1 MTRNIYLKGKMGKLF
16 GEHWK
21 LNADTVQE
29 AMHGIDVQRENKLT
43 KYLVD
48 CTEKGIMFHV
58 QKGKELLDYTNLSTT
73 LGEEDLIITPIPAGA
88 GRFADRLKVIVG
100 IALIVAAIFFPPTV
114 GILGMTVA
122 QTTAAMLFVG
132 STLAMRGIMG
142 LMTPKDP
149 SEAGDSYYFDG
160 PVNNV
165 KQGVPVPLLYGRLII
180 GGSPMNFAFL
190 EGDMSIGSNSQYL
203 ITPASEGTSA
213 ANSADYVTKTH
224 TVDWSIK

>member
-21 LNADTVQE
+21 LNAATVQE
-29 AMHGIDVQRENKLT
+29 AMHGIDVQRNNKLT

-58 QKGKELLDYTNLSTT
+58 QKGKELLDYTNLSTE

-88 GRFADRLKVIVG
+88 GGFKDRLKVIIGV
-100 IALIVAAIFFPPTV
+100 ALIVAALFFPPAA
-114 GILGMTVA
+114 GLFGMSIA
-122 QTTAAMLFVG
+122 TTQAVMLVVG

-142 LMTPKDP
+142 LMTPKKP

-165 KQGVPVPLLYGRLII
+165 KQGVPVPLLYGRLIV

-190 EGDMSIGSNSQYL
+190 EGDMSVGSNTQYL
-203 ITPASEGTSA
+203 ITSSSEGTSA
-213 ANSADYVTKTH
+213 ANSTTIGENADAIT
-224 TVDWSIK
+224 WSIF

>member
-21 LNADTVQE
+21 LNAATVQE
-29 AMHGIDVQRENKLT
+29 AMHGIDVQRNNKLT
-43 KYLVD
+43 KYLIE

-88 GRFADRLKVIVG
+88 GKFADRLKVIIGV
-100 IALIVAAIFFPPTV
+100 ALIIASIFFPPTA
-114 GILGMTVA
+114 GILGMTVL
-122 QTTAAMLFVG
+122 QTQAVMLFVG
-132 STLAMRGIMG
+132 SALAMRGIMG
-142 LMTPKDP
+142 LMTPKKP

-165 KQGVPVPLLYGRLII
+165 KQGVPVPLLYGRLIV

-190 EGDMSIGSNSQYL
+190 EGDMSVGSNTEYL
-203 ITPASEGTSA
+203 ITSSSEGNSA
-213 ANSADYVTKTH
+213 ANSTTLDEIADSIT
-224 TVDWSIK
+224 WSIK